1 MALKQ
6 GSERF
11 TKWTH
16 TENGKVLTRRLHR
29 MEVQAR
35 DGRLYVIKGDDLP
48 DALQTNCGHAYK
60 GEHLAQILLNP
71 SKINTRGYE
80 LGSLGP
86 WPNGRD
92 ALNFAIGFLAI
103 AVLRFV
109 VTLQFGQ

>member
-16 TENGKVLTRRLHR
+16 MENGKVLARRLHR

-35 DGRLYVIKGDDLP
+35 DGRLYVITGDDLP
-48 DALQTNCGHAYK
+48 DALLTNSGHGHK
-60 GEHLAQILLNP
+60 GEHLAQILINP
-71 SKINTRGYE
+71 NRINTRRYDFSSCG
-80 LGSLGP
+80 L

-92 ALNFAIGFLAI
+92 ALNFILGFLATI
-103 AVLRFV
+103 AVRFIA
-109 VTLQFGQ
+109 TLQFGP

>member
-1 MALKQ
+1 MALQQ

-16 TENGKVLTRRLHR
+16 VENGKVLTRRLHR

-35 DGRLYVIKGDDLP
+35 DGRMYVIKGDELP
-48 DALQTNCGHAYK
+48 DAIQTNCGAAYK

-71 SKINTRGYE
+71 NKINTRCYE
-80 LGSLGP
+80 LGSGGP

-92 ALNFAIGFLAI
+92 ALNIAIGFLAVV
-103 AVLRFV
+103 ALRFF